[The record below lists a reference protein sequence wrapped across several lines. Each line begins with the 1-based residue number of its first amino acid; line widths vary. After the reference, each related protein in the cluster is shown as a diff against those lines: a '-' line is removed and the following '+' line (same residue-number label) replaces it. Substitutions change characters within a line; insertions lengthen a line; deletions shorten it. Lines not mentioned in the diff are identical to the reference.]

1 MSNDENQSEPVEE
14 VESVVE
20 SAPSEADKAE
30 NNIVSK
36 IMDVK
41 ESNPKLF
48 FGIIG
53 ALVLVIL
60 FMVMSG
66 GSNNPIPTPKVVSLA
81 IGNTFTLKG
90 INNFGTDAKIRLVAV
105 PGSMAAYDEP
115 EEGADKGD
123 CKRMSQGTK
132 VKLIQV
138 QEAFGGAKFVEVE
151 ILDAGACQGRKG
163 WAAAGNVN

>member
-1 MSNDENQSEPVEE
+1 MSNDENQSEAVEE

-20 SAPSEADKAE
+20 SAPSKADEVE
-30 NNIVSK
+30 NNTVSK
-36 IMDVK
+36 IMDIK

-48 FGIIG
+48 FGVIG
-53 ALVLVIL
+53 ALVLFIL

-66 GSNNPIPTPKVVSLA
+66 GSNNPIRTPKVANLS
-81 IGNTFTLKG
+81 IGNTYALKG
-90 INNFGTDAKIRLVAV
+90 INSFGTDAKIRLVAV

-115 EEGADKGD
+115 EEGSAKDD
-123 CKRMSQGTK
+123 CKRISQGTK

-163 WAAAGNVN
+163 WASAGNLN